1 MEKSNNKL
9 NKYIESKLH
18 PSEIEYLDN
27 NLAKIINLI
36 QLCRNNNKKNN
47 NEYTFIFLFAGEAG
61 SEIFILH
68 KLEELKKLKK
78 LHFNIKKIYLISD
91 YQLNNTSYIN
101 NIKGVFETFLNKKTI
116 IEMNTFETFNNLY
129 FFPTT
134 RNNITNE
141 NIICFAIN
149 PQIITQQSTRNKV
162 YNDIANFFRYW
173 INIYKKKIICI
184 KTGYQYI
191 PKIINNINGNTDTLI
206 ISNFFELIK

>member
-68 KLEELKKLKK
+68 KLKK

-129 FFPTT
+129 FSPTT

-149 PQIITQQSTRNKV
+149 PQIITKQSTRNKV

-173 INIYKKKIICI
+173 INFYKKKIICI
-184 KTGYQYI
+184 KTYI
-191 PKIINNINGNTDTLI
+191 DYNPIIINNIHGNSDKL
-206 ISNFFELIK
+206 LIKFFLDLIK